1 VPQGAVNGQAPLELR
16 ATAPAAASQ
25 YARIVELVRTAQAS
39 KAPIQ
44 RMADVVAVW
53 FTPLTLLVCVVA
65 WAASGDPAR
74 ALAVLVVATPCPLI
88 LAVPVA
94 IIGGVNRAAR
104 RQVIVRHGGALE
116 ALARVTVVAFDK
128 TGTLTVGRP
137 RVQAVETHG
146 TWTRESVLRLAGA
159 VETGSSHLLARTLVE
174 AAHEGVGVLPAA
186 HDVHETP
193 GDGVEGR
200 VDGHDVLVGSR
211 AFLASRGIAMPP
223 TLTEAAGLTAH
234 VAIDGAYAATVGYAD
249 EVRAGVPA
257 VMRRLASLGA
267 RRTLL
272 LSGDRQANASAVAA
286 GVGIAE
292 ALGDLSPG
300 DKVREVKRLVAAGER
315 VLMVGDGTNDAPALA
330 AATVGIA
337 LASGQAGVT
346 AETADA
352 VILVDDVSRVADAVA
367 IGQRTM
373 RVARQSVGWG
383 LGLSAAAMVVAAAGY
398 LAPAAGALVQEA
410 IDIAVIL
417 NAVRAA
423 SGGRER

>member
-1 VPQGAVNGQAPLELR
+1 
-16 ATAPAAASQ
+16 
-25 YARIVELVRTAQAS
+25 
-39 KAPIQ
+39 
-44 RMADVVAVW
+44 
-53 FTPLTLLVCVVA
+53 
-65 WAASGDPAR
+65 
-74 ALAVLVVATPCPLI
+74 
-88 LAVPVA
+88 
-94 IIGGVNRAAR
+94 
-104 RQVIVRHGGALE
+104 
-116 ALARVTVVAFDK
+116 
-128 TGTLTVGRP
+128 
-137 RVQAVETHG
+137 
-146 TWTRESVLRLAGA
+146 
-159 VETGSSHLLARTLVE
+159 
-174 AAHEGVGVLPAA
+174 
-186 HDVHETP
+186 
-193 GDGVEGR
+193 
-200 VDGHDVLVGSR
+200 
-211 AFLASRGIAMPP
+211 
-223 TLTEAAGLTAH
+223 
-234 VAIDGAYAATVGYAD
+234 
-249 EVRAGVPA
+249 
-257 VMRRLASLGA
+257 MRRLASLGA